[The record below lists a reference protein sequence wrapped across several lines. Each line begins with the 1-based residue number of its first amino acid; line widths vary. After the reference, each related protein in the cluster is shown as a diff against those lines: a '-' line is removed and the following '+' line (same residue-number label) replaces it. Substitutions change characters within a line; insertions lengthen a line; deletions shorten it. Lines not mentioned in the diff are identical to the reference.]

1 MGRVGCR
8 VPARALKIQ
17 LVSRGWGR
25 LRTHENVHRGGTL
38 LQMHLLVLSSMHPMV
53 QLSAI
58 ARICPPRNRA
68 RACSRPAR
76 PPPTHVSRARGGEG
90 GAASPSVAFCHP
102 RKKQHTATH
111 TPLAY
116 STTNCCR
123 CSYIHM
129 YCLTNCPPR
138 GGVFLVCLE
147 SHRSDQLGLS
157 TSHTCCD
164 CSAGGM
170 LVFRNPMRNTLE
182 APSGGV
188 A

>member
-1 MGRVGCR
+1 MCTGCRCASRCGGGRLAWMGRVGCR

-25 LRTHENVHRGGTL
+25 LRTHENVHRGGTF

-102 RKKQHTATH
+102 RKSNTPQHIHHWLTAQLAAAVAATFICTASRIVHLVVGSSWSVWNH
-111 TPLAY
+111 TEAISWGYLLAIRAA
-116 STTNCCR
+116 T
-123 CSYIHM
+123 
-129 YCLTNCPPR
+129 
-138 GGVFLVCLE
+138 
-147 SHRSDQLGLS
+147 
-157 TSHTCCD
+157 
-164 CSAGGM
+164 
-170 LVFRNPMRNTLE
+170 
-182 APSGGV
+182 V
-188 A
+188 AQAAC